1 MTVLIITKDVLNNYS
16 KKWRLESHEI
26 AKIGLIKEMI
36 DEELDV
42 SMLKLENVYDDIF
55 SHIYKMLKLDQNKID
70 VYLNLLNSTCTIRF
84 LHELYKTCDYLK
96 IFKLQTLISKY
107 IALRV
112 NSMSFNELE
121 YTVVN
126 LFDV

>member
-1 MTVLIITKDVLNNYS
+1 MAVIIITKDVLNNYS
-16 KKWRLESHEI
+16 KKWILEYSESV
-26 AKIGLIKEMI
+26 KIGLIKEMI

-42 SMLKLENVYDDIF
+42 SVLKLENVYDDIF

-70 VYLNLLNSTCTIRF
+70 VYLNLLNDTCTIRF

-121 YTVVN
+121 HTVVN
-126 LFDV
+126 LFDD